1 MKGFLL
7 LMEKEYADMSTYVKL
22 IIIRLI
28 LIKRGGVWGF
38 TSYILF
44 TRVKTAK
51 NKFFPFQFYKMI
63 GRFSLKYIFIL
74 MQQDEV

>member
-22 IIIRLI
+22 MIIRLI
-28 LIKRGGVWGF
+28 LIKRGGG
-38 TSYILF
+38 YIIYLIYP
-44 TRVKTAK
+44 RKTAK
-51 NKFFPFQFYKMI
+51 KKFFPFQFYKMI

>member
-22 IIIRLI
+22 MIIRLI
-28 LIKRGGVWGF
+28 LIKRGGGF

-51 NKFFPFQFYKMI
+51 KKFFPFQFYKMI